1 MSKAAV
7 KKRAQKGE
15 KKGVAKRL
23 LACVRPY
30 KGYAAGAFVC
40 SILYVAFTLIGPV
53 LYGFAID
60 DMLGE
65 GQVLFRSVFLMTGGF
80 ALSVLLA
87 GAAQKILNNCVNA
100 LCYKLVR
107 DVRRRAFARLTEV
120 PVSYV
125 DTHQQGDVMTRIVN
139 DVDTVSDGL
148 LQGVAQLFTGVMT
161 ILATLVVMFVINY
174 LIALVVVVLTPLSLF
189 VAAFITKRTYKSFA
203 AQAKVQ
209 GRLTAHAK
217 EMLAGQKT
225 VLLFDREEES
235 CRRFEAIDADL
246 YKIGWRAQFYSA
258 LTNPSTRVVNAII
271 TAFVGVLGALFCIWS
286 DGGVLTL
293 GSLSLGGFTVG
304 MLSVFISY
312 ANQYTKPFNE
322 VSNVVTQMQNAFA
335 SAARV
340 FEVIDQPAEERAGSR
355 HLARVRGEVRIE
367 AASFSYSKE
376 KPLIEHLNVHAKAGS
391 KVAIVGPT
399 GCGKTTL
406 INLLMRFYDL
416 DGGNIYIDGVNA
428 KDIPLDEYRK
438 LFGMVLQESFLC
450 NETVA
455 WNIAYG
461 NEHATREEVEAAA
474 KAAYCDFF
482 IRNMEHGYDTVLSGN
497 SSVSQGERQLLCIAR
512 VMLADPPML
521 ILDEATSNIDT
532 MTELRIQKAFRKI
545 MHGRTSFIVA
555 HRLST
560 ILDADLILVMKDG
573 AVIEQGTH
581 AQLMERR
588 GFYCDLYNAQFAQSA
603 HAHADGDRQ

>member
-1 MSKAAV
+1 MSKTM
-7 KKRAQKGE
+7 KKRAPKGA
-15 KKGVAKRL
+15 KKGTARRL

-30 KGYAAGAFVC
+30 KGYVAGAFVC

-65 GQVLFRSVFLMTGGF
+65 GQVLFRSVFWMTGGF

-87 GAAQKILNNCVNA
+87 ALSQKILNNCVNA

-120 PVSYV
+120 PVPYV
-125 DTHQQGDVMTRIVN
+125 DAHPQGDVMTRIVN
-139 DVDTVSDGL
+139 DIDTVSDGL
-148 LQGVAQLFTGVMT
+148 LQGVAQLFTGLMT

-189 VAAFITKRTYKSFA
+189 VAAFITKRTYRSFA
-203 AQAKVQ
+203 VQARVQ

-225 VLLFDREEES
+225 VLLFGREEES

-286 DGGVLTL
+286 DGGVLHL
-293 GSLSLGGFTVG
+293 GTLSLGGFTVG
-304 MLSVFISY
+304 MLSVFLSY

-322 VSNVVTQMQNAFA
+322 VSNVVTQLQNALA

-340 FEVIDQPAEERAGSR
+340 FEVIDQPAEERGGSA
-355 HLARVRGEVRIE
+355 HLAKVRGEVRIE
-367 AASFSYSKE
+367 DASFSYSKE
-376 KPLIEHLNVHAKAGS
+376 RPLIEHLNVQVAAGS

-416 DGGNIYIDGVNA
+416 DGGRIYIDGVNA

-461 NEHATREEVEAAA
+461 NEHAPREQVEAAA
-474 KAAYCDFF
+474 KAAYCDYF
-482 IRNMEHGYDTVLSGN
+482 IRNMEEGYDTVLSGN

-532 MTELRIQKAFRKI
+532 MTEMRIQKAFKKI
-545 MHGRTSFIVA
+545 MKGRTSFIVA

-581 AQLMERR
+581 AQLMEKR
-588 GFYCDLYNAQFAQSA
+588 GFYCDLYNAQFAQGVREEGA
-603 HAHADGDRQ
+603 PEE

>member
-1 MSKAAV
+1 MSKRIA
-7 KKRAQKGE
+7 KKGTKGAGR
-15 KKGVAKRL
+15 GVAKRL

-60 DMLGE
+60 DMIGE
-65 GQVLFRSVFLMTGGF
+65 GQVLFRSVFRMTGGF

-87 GAAQKILNNCVNA
+87 GLSQKILNNCVNA

-120 PVSYV
+120 PVAYV
-125 DTHQQGDVMTRIVN
+125 DGHPQGDVMTRVVN

-189 VAAFITKRTYKSFA
+189 VAAFITKRTYKSFSS
-203 AQAKVQ
+203 QARVQ
-209 GRLTAHAK
+209 GKLTAHAK

-225 VLLFDREEES
+225 VLLFDREAES
-235 CRRFEAIDADL
+235 CRRFEEIDADL

-258 LTNPSTRVVNAII
+258 LTNPSTRVVNAVI

-286 DGGVLTL
+286 EGGVLTL
-293 GSLSLGGFTVG
+293 GPLTLGGFSVG

-340 FEVIDQPAEERAGSR
+340 FEVIDQPAEERGGSR

-367 AASFSYSKE
+367 DASFSYSKE

-461 NEHATREEVEAAA
+461 NEHATRAQIEAAA

-482 IRNMEHGYDTVLSGN
+482 IRNMAEGYDTVLSGN

-532 MTELRIQKAFRKI
+532 MTELRIQKAFKKI
-545 MHGRTSFIVA
+545 MQGRTSFIVA

-560 ILDADLILVMKDG
+560 ILDADLILVMRDG

-581 AQLMERR
+581 AQLMKKR
-588 GFYCDLYNAQFAQSA
+588 GFYYDLYNAQFARGA
-603 HAHADGDRQ
+603 HAHEEEKD